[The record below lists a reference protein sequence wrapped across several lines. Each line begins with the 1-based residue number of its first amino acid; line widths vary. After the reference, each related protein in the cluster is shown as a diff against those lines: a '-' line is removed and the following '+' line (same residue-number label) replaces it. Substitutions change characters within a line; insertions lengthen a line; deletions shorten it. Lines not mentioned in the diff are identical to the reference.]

1 MRVFKFGGASVK
13 TSEAVKNVAEVLHRH
28 SEGPLLVVTS
38 AMGKITNKL
47 ESLVDAYY
55 TNSDRK
61 KNILEDVKYFHQEIT
76 NGLQIDEYDY
86 YEVDNLL
93 IELECIIEK
102 RRDEGSSYDTEYD
115 RIVPFGELLSTK
127 IVSIYLNKIGY
138 KNRWIDA
145 RNFVITTEKNRAAK
159 VMWEES
165 VPLIQGSLRPLV
177 KRQTVVTQGFI
188 GRSLS
193 HKNTTLG
200 REGSDYSAAIFAY
213 ALDAES
219 VTIWKDV
226 DGVMNAD
233 PRKFSDAVLIPRLSY
248 NEAIE
253 LAYYGA
259 SVIHPK
265 TIQPLKN
272 KKIPLYVKSFLDM
285 NKPGTVVLENEKK
298 TLNETQCYI
307 VQDNQTLVTIAS
319 KDFSFIVEDN
329 LEIIFNALNVS
340 GIQLNLMQN
349 SAISFMAC
357 YTADEKKLDKL
368 VSLLSEKFEVDK
380 SSGYRL
386 LTVFNYIKDD
396 DQLKSIVGDHAI
408 ALEQKSNSAL
418 QLLLEQ

>member
-13 TSEAVKNVAEVLHRH
+13 TAEAVKNVASVLKDYGD
-28 SEGPLLVVTS
+28 GPLVVVVS

-47 ESLVDAYY
+47 ETLVDAYY
-55 TNSDRK
+55 YEKDSK
-61 KNILEDVKYFHQEIT
+61 KITCEEIKQFHQKIIGE
-76 NGLQIDEYDY
+76 LQIDEYDY
-86 YEVDNLL
+86 YEVENLL

-102 RRDEGSSYDTEYD
+102 KRDTASPYDIEYD
-115 RIVPFGELLSTK
+115 RIVPFGELISTK
-127 IVSIYLNKIGY
+127 IISIYLNKIGY

-145 RNFVITTEKNRAAK
+145 RNFVITTNKNRSAN
-159 VMWEES
+159 VLWDECI
-165 VPLIQGSLRPLV
+165 PLINNSLKPLAQ
-177 KRQTVVTQGFI
+177 RQTLITQGFI
-188 GRSLS
+188 GRGLN

-200 REGSDYSAAIFAY
+200 REGSDYTAAIFAY
-213 ALDAES
+213 ALNAES

-233 PRKFSDAVLIPRLSY
+233 PRKFEDAVLIPKLSY

-272 KKIPLYVKSFLDM
+272 KEIPLYVKSFLSPTV
-285 NKPGTVVLENEKK
+285 PGTVVLENKSR

-307 VQDNQTLVTIAS
+307 LKENQSLITIAS

-329 LEIIFNALNVS
+329 LELIFYAFNTA

-357 YTADEKKLDKL
+357 FAQVEKRTEKL
-368 VSLLSEKFEVDK
+368 VELLSEKFNVDVVH
-380 SSGYRL
+380 GHTL
-386 LTVFNYIKDD
+386 LTVFNYNDSNTELENIIADRE
-396 DQLKSIVGDHAI
+396 IV
-408 ALEQKSNSAL
+408 LEQKSNSAL
-418 QLLLEQ
+418 QLLLT

>member
-13 TSEAVKNVAEVLHRH
+13 SADAVKNVSKVLNAHGD
-28 SEGPLLVVTS
+28 GPLVVVIS
-38 AMGKITNKL
+38 AMGKITNKM
-47 ESLVDAYY
+47 EQLVDAYFHNDN
-55 TNSDRK
+55 TK
-61 KNILEDVKYFHQEIT
+61 KQLFDEVKAFHCEIT
-76 NGLQIDEYDY
+76 DELLIDEYDY

-102 RRDEGSSYDTEYD
+102 KRDESSPYDTEYD

-127 IVSIYLNKIGY
+127 IVSTYLNKIGY

-145 RNFVITTEKNRAAK
+145 RNFVITTNKNRAAN
-159 VMWEES
+159 VLWEES
-165 VPLIQGSLRPLV
+165 VPLINGSLKPLV
-177 KRQTVVTQGFI
+177 QKQTIITQGFI
-188 GRSLS
+188 GRGLN

-200 REGSDYSAAIFAY
+200 REGSDYTAAIFAY
-213 ALDAES
+213 AQDAES

-226 DGVMNAD
+226 EGIMNAD
-233 PRKFSDAVLIPRLSY
+233 PRKFENAVLIPKLSY
-248 NEAIE
+248 NDAIE

-285 NKPGTVVLENEKK
+285 NTPGTEVVENDSR

-307 VQDNQTLVTIAS
+307 VKENQSLITIAS

-329 LEIIFNALNVS
+329 LEIIFNAINTAGV
-340 GIQLNLMQN
+340 QLNLMQN

-357 YTADEKKLDKL
+357 FNEDAKKAEHLTA
-368 VSLLSEKFEVDK
+368 LLKERFEVGMK
-380 SSGYRL
+380 SDNTL
-386 LTVFNYIKDD
+386 LTIFNYNETNSEVRQI
-396 DQLKSIVGDHAI
+396 IGDRATI
-408 ALEQKSNSAL
+408 LEQKSSSAL
-418 QLLLEQ
+418 QLLLN